1 MHCAV
6 CVCVCVV
13 YAVYD
18 VACRNQT
25 NFAVHEFEIKI
36 GQVSIG
42 YILLGS
48 VLYMQTTR
56 TRTHTRSKY
65 MKKLMVVFFF
75 AQVLMRRRRRHH
87 HR

>member
-1 MHCAV
+1 MECQISVRYAL
-6 CVCVCVV
+6 CVCVV

-56 TRTHTRSKY
+56 TRTHTHTHTHVPRT
-65 MKKLMVVFFF
+65 
-75 AQVLMRRRRRHH
+75 
-87 HR
+87 